1 MKAGHRNNE
10 LVLLKGATGTV
21 LGYRRR
27 GHGCTR
33 RARGSKLTPM
43 SEQDL
48 NDNKGPLAGFRVLD
62 LSSVVSGP
70 MAAVVLADQGAD
82 VIKIEPPG
90 WGDGIRGLGAS
101 RNGLSAIYAMINRNK
116 RSVAI
121 NLKVA
126 AGRDLVLAL
135 VKDADVL
142 LQNYRPGKMARL
154 GLDYDALRA
163 INPNLVYA
171 SINGMGEIGPL
182 ADQKVYDY
190 VIQGV
195 SGLLDS
201 HQAGAGAG
209 DLQLVRT
216 IIYDK
221 VTALT
226 AAQGITAALLAR
238 ERGAGGQ
245 HVQLSMLDA
254 ALYFNWPD
262 LMWNYSFKGQGV
274 NFSPD
279 LADMCEVNETKDGAV
294 ITSYLGADTS
304 GYDTDQLLQLLAENE
319 IPVGRVNRRREV
331 VHDAQVQASG
341 SVLELEHPRGGALLQ
356 PRSAVRFDATPT
368 PSPAPSAEL
377 GEHTVEVLAELGL
390 SLDEMQALAH
400 QGAIG

>member
-1 MKAGHRNNE
+1 
-10 LVLLKGATGTV
+10 
-21 LGYRRR
+21 
-27 GHGCTR
+27 
-33 RARGSKLTPM
+33 
-43 SEQDL
+43 
-48 NDNKGPLAGFRVLD
+48 
-62 LSSVVSGP
+62 
-70 MAAVVLADQGAD
+70 
-82 VIKIEPPG
+82 
-90 WGDGIRGLGAS
+90 
-101 RNGLSAIYAMINRNK
+101 MINRNK

-121 NLKVA
+121 NLKVS

-201 HQAGAGAG
+201 YQAGAGGG

-331 VHDAQVQASG
+331 MQDAQVRASG
-341 SVLELEHPRGGALLQ
+341 TVLELEHPRGGALLQ
-356 PRSAVRFDATPT
+356 PRAAVRFDGTPI

-390 SLDEMQALAH
+390 SLDEMQTLAH

>member
-1 MKAGHRNNE
+1 MTAQYGSNRS
-10 LVLLKGATGTV
+10 LLFKGALQPV
-21 LGYRRR
+21 RRCLVRINGY
-27 GHGCTR
+27 TR
-33 RARGSKLTPM
+33 FARGSKLIGM
-43 SEQDL
+43 SEQDS
-48 NDNKGPLAGFRVLD
+48 NEHRGPLAGFRVLD

-121 NLKVA
+121 NLKVP
-126 AGRDLVLAL
+126 AGRDLVLNL
-135 VKDADVL
+135 VKGADVV

-154 GLDYDALRA
+154 GLDYESLQAL
-163 INPNLVYA
+163 NPNLVYA

-201 HQAGAGAG
+201 YQAGADAG

-274 NFSPD
+274 NLSPD
-279 LADMCEVNETKDGAV
+279 LADMCEVNDTKDGA
-294 ITSYLGADTS
+294 IISSYLGADTS
-304 GYDTDQLLQLLAENE
+304 GYDTDQLLQLLADNE

-331 VHDAQVQASG
+331 IKDAQVQASG
-341 SVLELEHPRGGALLQ
+341 TVLELEHPRGGALLQ

-368 PSPAPSAEL
+368 PMPTPSAEL

-390 SLDEMQALAH
+390 SLEEMQALAH